1 MATESRTSQ
10 VSVRELKN
18 QTTRVLRRVEAG
30 ERVVVTKRGKP
41 VAVIVA
47 SEPISPSA
55 SDSIYRS
62 LQRQI
67 EARTPGLRGMSQTV
81 AQRDFDRI
89 SRKIAR
95 TLPYKDWREM
105 DRVAKGDRFGLS
117 RQ

>member
-1 MATESRTSQ
+1 MAVESQ

-18 QTTRVLRRVEAG
+18 QTTSILRRVEAG
-30 ERVVVTKRGKP
+30 ERITVTKRGRP
-41 VAVIVA
+41 IAIMEPSSQA
-47 SEPISPSA
+47 SSVA
-55 SDSIYRS
+55 SDSIYRG

-67 EARTPGLRGMSQTV
+67 EARISGLRGTSET
-81 AQRDFDRI
+81 AARRDFERI

-105 DRVAKGDRFGLS
+105 DRVAKGDRFGFS

>member
-1 MATESRTSQ
+1 MATESQ

-18 QTTRVLRRVEAG
+18 QTTSILRRVEAG
-30 ERVVVTKRGKP
+30 ERITVTNRGRP
-41 VAVIVA
+41 VAVI
-47 SEPISPSA
+47 EPSNQPLVPA

-67 EARTPGLRGMSQTV
+67 EARNPGLRRTSPAM

-95 TLPYKDWREM
+95 TIPYKDWREM
-105 DRVAKGDRFGLS
+105 DRAAKGDRFGLS